1 MKGLTTAIALCMLL
15 AACGRA
21 EPTPAAPPRTGVAN
35 TLPATEAVTHAPA
48 TATEE
53 DVAARIPAATR
64 VPAPDSPPGPLP
76 RVVATITLE
85 EEPGACA
92 GSALAVDP
100 ETGYLYS
107 AGVQAHPD
115 DTSGTPCLAVID
127 PTTSQI
133 VESHGL
139 PFAPRFLEWDG
150 GTLYA
155 IGRDNGA
162 LTVADAGTGQLLAR
176 GLIDEGLK
184 YQTETQVVVQDGWAY
199 VGLAG
204 DPSTGLEGAL
214 YLIPLRGG
222 ATQII
227 RDAHAFDLAN
237 DGRFATVGGAETSI
251 VRVYG
256 GTDGA
261 LLAEREIGPGQPGE
275 SLAFDGWADRIFVS
289 RRVPEDENPSGRT
302 VVDILDAAS
311 LEPVGLIEAQVWR
324 LTADPSRGRIYGYT
338 PGGQIV
344 GFDAPSGQPLGA
356 LFSIPPGD
364 PAGFTVVSPWEK
376 LHIDSTTGHIHVTY
390 MDFDN
395 GTWAAGLNPATGVG
409 VADVQVPARAA
420 WALDSARERIYFS
433 SRPFLLALDAITLEP
448 VWRMALS
455 HEPVSAAIAP
465 DIGLLFIGD
474 QGGDVHVRNL
484 QTYEEVERLL
494 GVGGTVDVDPAHGW
508 LYTGDE
514 FTAGVSVYDVATL
527 SWRGTIPQPGRPTAS
542 PADGQVYIIEEDVYS
557 GDGTTLE
564 LIKGRTV
571 RNAGCNGCSAPTD
584 VIVDPRSGL
593 IHVSTYGTWVGKPG
607 PTSHAAVDPLSGRTF
622 VAQTTGGY
630 RVVYTLALYADLGM
644 EEPLAWRDGLY
655 GQPLPNPATGHL
667 YLADG
672 SRLLV
677 LDDETLDLIGW
688 LYPGQESLVPA
699 AVDVYSGLSY
709 FLAGPQVLV
718 VEGSGDGFE
727 TGPALA
733 VAGLPG
739 PAEGIVPLPDGT
751 LLVRAYDREGA
762 TSRLYRSPDAGQTWE
777 ELSGG
782 LPGAPNDL
790 TFTPDGTLY
799 AAAVPA
805 AWRAGTDEASWGE
818 GIYRSGDGGDTWT
831 PFSQGLA
838 HLRVGRIH
846 ADEDG
851 NVFLLSAGMWPEQP
865 AWPVPTIWQLGGDR
879 HWEQVEIPE
888 AGPFVGPDG
897 AVPAAYIQAI
907 EAAWHTLTGEDALY
921 RSWGSD
927 LQRSTDG
934 GQTWETAGTG
944 PVDYGVAAFA
954 GPGEQPAIYWLTWEA
969 LYRSTDGGASWGRLS
984 HPVLD
989 EGGPSAVAVE
999 EWDGEETLFVGTE
1012 AGELLVLRAAEASWV
1027 TE

>member
-1 MKGLTTAIALCMLL
+1 MKGLATAIVLSLLL

-21 EPTPAAPPRTGVAN
+21 GPTPAPTTLAGTEDTPPTA
-35 TLPATEAVTHAPA
+35 EAFTRAPA

-53 DVAARIPAATR
+53 DVVAPLPAATHI
-64 VPAPDSPPGPLP
+64 PAPDSPPGPLP
-76 RVVATITLE
+76 RVVATITLDE
-85 EEPGACA
+85 GPDACA

-100 ETGYLYS
+100 DTGYLYS
-107 AGVQAHPD
+107 AGVQQHPD
-115 DTSGTPCLAVID
+115 DTDGTPCLAVID

-139 PFAPRFLEWDG
+139 PFVPRFLEWDG
-150 GTLYA
+150 RTLYA

-162 LTVADAGTGQLLAR
+162 LTVADASTGQLLAR

-199 VGLAG
+199 VGLPG
-204 DPSTGLEGAL
+204 DPATGLEGAL
-214 YLIPLRGG
+214 YLIPLQGG

-237 DGRFATVGGAETSI
+237 DGRFATVGGADTTI

-261 LLAEREIGPGQPGE
+261 LLAEREIGTGEPGE
-275 SLAFDGWADRIFVS
+275 SLAFDGWANRIFVS
-289 RRVPEDENPSGRT
+289 RRLPDAEGTPARY
-302 VVDILDAAS
+302 VVDVLDAAS
-311 LEPVGLIEAQVWR
+311 LEPVGAIEAQVWR
-324 LTADPSRGRIYGYT
+324 LTADPSRGRIYGHT

-344 GFDAPSGQPLGA
+344 GFDTPSGQPLGA
-356 LFSIPPGD
+356 LFSIPPGE
-364 PAGFTVVSPWEK
+364 PAGFTVISPWEK
-376 LHIDSTTGHIHVTY
+376 LRIDPRTGRIHDVY
-390 MDFDN
+390 LDFDTDAWVT
-395 GTWAAGLNPATGVG
+395 GFDPATGEG

-420 WALDSARERIYFS
+420 WALDGARGRLYFS

-455 HEPVSAAIAP
+455 REPVSAAIAP
-465 DIGLLFIGD
+465 TIGLLFIGD
-474 QGGDVHVRNL
+474 RGGDVHVRDL

-494 GVGGTVDVDPAHGW
+494 GVGGSVNVDPARGW
-508 LYTGDE
+508 LYAGDE
-514 FTAGVSVYDVATL
+514 FTDGVSVYDVATL
-527 SWRGTIPQPGRPTAS
+527 GWRGTIPQPGRPIAS
-542 PADGQVYIIEEDVYS
+542 PADGRVYILEEDVYS

-564 LIKGRTV
+564 LIVGRTV

-584 VIVDPRSGL
+584 VVVDPRSGL

-622 VAQTTGGY
+622 VARTTGGY
-630 RVVYTLALYADLGM
+630 RVVYTLALYADLRM
-644 EEPLAWRDGLY
+644 EGPLAWRDGLY
-655 GQPLPNPATGHL
+655 GQPFPNPATGHL

-688 LYPGQESLVPA
+688 LYPGQENLVPA

-718 VEGSGDGFE
+718 VEGSGGGFE
-727 TGPALA
+727 TELA
-733 VAGLPG
+733 WPVAGIPG
-739 PAEGIVPLPDGT
+739 PAEGIVPLPDGRIF
-751 LLVRAYDREGA
+751 VRAYNREEA
-762 TSRLYRSPDAGQTWE
+762 ASRLYRSTDAGQTWE

-790 TFTPDGTLY
+790 TLAPDGTLY

-805 AWRAGTDEASWGE
+805 AWRAETDEASWGE
-818 GIYRSGDGGDTWT
+818 GVYRSGDGGDTWT
-831 PFSQGLA
+831 PFSHGLA
-838 HLRVGRIH
+838 HLRVSRIH
-846 ADEDG
+846 ADGDG

-865 AWPVPTIWQLGGDR
+865 NWPVPTIWQLGGDGQ
-879 HWEQVEIPE
+879 WGQVEIPE

-897 AVPAAYIQAI
+897 AVPATYTQAI
-907 EAAWHTLTGEDALY
+907 EAAWHTLTGEDTLY
-921 RSWGSD
+921 RSWGGD
-927 LQRSTDG
+927 LQRSNDG
-934 GQTWETAGTG
+934 GQTWETASTG
-944 PVDYGVAAFA
+944 PVDYGVGAFA
-954 GPGEQPAIYWLTWEA
+954 GPGETPALYWLTWEA
-969 LYRSTDGGASWGRLS
+969 LYRSPDGGASWGRLS
-984 HPVLD
+984 HPALD
-989 EGGPSAVAVE
+989 EGDPSAVAVE

-1012 AGELLVLRAAEASWV
+1012 AGELLVLRAAGADWV
-1027 TE
+1027 AE